1 MNSMLQ
7 SSMNSELKALQ
18 TNPVQYILSKNLN
31 IPSNIGNDPQTIVQ
45 HLVNS
50 GQVSPQKVAQLRQML
65 GI

>member
-7 SSMNSELKALQ
+7 SSINSELKALQ